1 MTENKIKLYSYW
13 RSSCSYRVRIVLNL
27 YNLNYEYIPVN
38 LLKSEQLS
46 ENYSNNNNKMQ
57 QVPTFIYNNKI
68 KLTQSL
74 AIINY
79 IKNEIEAAKN
89 GNFQLNTSSST
100 ALEMAEVINSGIQPV
115 QNLAVLKQIVALGGD
130 KMEFGKKTIEKGF
143 HQIERLILS
152 RKNSKNFENV
162 ENSEDSKYCDGDYLS
177 IADVCLVPQVYNAK
191 RFSVDLEEFPEIL
204 RVYNNL
210 EKIEAFQLAHPD
222 KQPDAVIA

>member
-1 MTENKIKLYSYW
+1 MSKDKIKLYSYW
-13 RSSCSYRVRIVLNL
+13 RSSCSYRVRIVLAL
-27 YNLNYEYIPVN
+27 YNLDYEYIPVN

-46 ENYSNNNNKMQ
+46 DQYSNENNKMQ
-57 QVPTFIYNNKI
+57 QVPTFIHNDQC

-79 IKNEIEAAKN
+79 IINNIDSAKN
-89 GNFQLNTSSST
+89 NNFQLNTKSST

-130 KMEFGKKTIEKGF
+130 KMAFGKVTIEKGF
-143 HQIERLILS
+143 RQIEKLILINK
-152 RKNSKNFENV
+152 KNEN
-162 ENSEDSKYCDGDYLS
+162 EKYCDGQFLS

-191 RFSVDLEEFPEIL
+191 RFSVDLDDFPEIS

-210 EKIEAFQLAHPD
+210 EEIEAFKLAHPD
-222 KQPDAVIA
+222 NQPDAVLN